1 MRLEL
6 TAVIKKVP
14 ESYIGFVEEIPGV
27 NAQERTL
34 EELRESLKEAL
45 GLVIETN
52 RELARQDLDEAT
64 IREPLLLEAA

>member
-6 TAVIKKVP
+6 TAVIRKVP
-14 ESYIGFVEEIPGV
+14 EGYIGFIEEIPGV
-27 NAQERTL
+27 NAQERTI

-45 GLVIETN
+45 ELVIEAN
-52 RELARQDLDEAT
+52 RELARQGLDEAT